1 MASIIKPELLCG
13 MAAVASAIAL
23 ILSAVALYESLDN
36 DDDKGQSEYTLY
48 FGMDPGTSE
57 TEKEKLKDRAVE
69 IATGAG
75 FGYTCHW
82 AEGGYSGNN
91 GVVKGQETLVF
102 IMAHT
107 TGDFVEDLA
116 EKIKKEFGLD
126 TVMIETSHVDIDFE

>member
-1 MASIIKPELLCG
+1 MRSESLCAF
-13 MAAVASAIAL
+13 AAIVSALAL
-23 ILSAVALYESLDN
+23 ILSALALYESLKDDN
-36 DDDKGQSEYTLY
+36 QQTEYTLY
-48 FGMDPGTSE
+48 FGMDPGASE
-57 TEKEKLKDRAVE
+57 TDKQKLKDRAVE

-126 TVMIETSHVDIDFE
+126 TVMIETSRVAIDFE

>member
-1 MASIIKPELLCG
+1 MKPELLCG

-48 FGMDPGTSE
+48 FGMDPDTSE

-82 AEGGYSGNN
+82 AEGGYADGSD
-91 GVVKGQETLVF
+91 VVKGQETLVF
-102 IMAHT
+102 IMAHA